1 MKVSEFFT
9 RTQFPVSNS
18 CFVLMP
24 FEEGMSAVYEH
35 GIKPLVESLGM
46 QCRRGDEMYS
56 TQGIL
61 SDIWQSIQTAEV
73 IIADLTGKNPN
84 VMYELGL
91 SHSLWK
97 RVILLSQNKDDV
109 PFDLRAW
116 RVIWYDFTFA
126 GAARLKEELSRAITA
141 LRAEDATESEPKP
154 VVVPKRVVAAPPPA
168 AQAVEQHPESD
179 GPAWRFGAVN
189 TWKNEQGYGFIRSE
203 DVDYYAH
210 VSSFFLADIDPEPD
224 REVLFQLGP
233 PSSPGKAPRATVSFI
248 FGSKIRGHI
257 TRLRSDKGFGFA
269 DFYDRHNNIINLFIL
284 THSDSSVKV
293 GDHIEAE
300 LWSNQSGPIGRNVHV
315 VPSGTGSDTSAEA

>member
-126 GAARLKEELSRAITA
+126 GAARLKEELSRAIHA
-141 LRAEDATESEPKP
+141 LRTEEATESEPKP
-154 VVVPKRVVAAPPPA
+154 LVIPEQKPTLPIHSTPFIAPHQEDEAPT
-168 AQAVEQHPESD
+168 
-179 GPAWRFGAVN
+179 WRFGAIN
-189 TWKNEQGYGFIRSE
+189 TWKNEQGYGFIRSD

-210 VSSFFLADIDPEPD
+210 VSSFFLADLNPEPNC
-224 REVLFQLGP
+224 EVIFQLGP
-233 PSSPGKAPRATVSFI
+233 PASPGKAPRATVSFI
-248 FGSKIRGHI
+248 FGSKVRGHI
-257 TRLRSDKGFGFA
+257 TKLRPDKGFGFA
-269 DFYDRHNNIINLFIL
+269 DFYDRQNNIINMFIL
-284 THSDSSVKV
+284 THSDSSVKI

-300 LWSNQSGPIGRNVHV
+300 LWSNQNGPIGRNVRA
-315 VPSGTGSDTSAEA
+315 VPPDIERVANAEA

>member
-9 RTQFPVSNS
+9 RTQFPISNS

-126 GAARLKEELSRAITA
+126 GAARLKEELSRAIGA

-154 VVVPKRVVAAPPPA
+154 LIVPKHAPALPTHPTPI
-168 AQAVEQHPESD
+168 VEQRHENE
-179 GPAWRFGAVN
+179 GPTWRFGVIN
-189 TWKNEQGYGFIRSE
+189 TWKNEQGYGFLRSE

-210 VSSFFLADIDPEPD
+210 VSSFFLADVDPEPN
-224 REVLFQLGP
+224 REVIFQLGP
-233 PSSPGKAPRATVSFI
+233 PSSPGKAPRAIVSFI

-257 TRLRSDKGFGFA
+257 TKLRPDKGFGFA
-269 DFYDRHNNIINLFIL
+269 DFYDRHNNIINMFIL
-284 THSDSSVKV
+284 THADSSIKI

-300 LWSNQSGPIGRNVHV
+300 LWSNQNGPIGRNVHL
-315 VPSGTGSDTSAEA
+315 VPPEAGSSPSAEA